1 MTENLPAAELNI
13 ASKLITIAGPTAS
26 GKTAVAVEL
35 AKLIGGEV
43 VSADSMQIYVGMDI
57 GTAKPTVE
65 ECAGIPHHMIDVVRP
80 DEAYSAALYQQHA
93 RAVIADIYARGR
105 VPILCGGTGFY
116 INAVLYDVLFA
127 DDESRQDGCLG
138 IAFKQSEDIDARE
151 YFADFAAIHGP
162 EKLHLLLREADP
174 VAAAGIH
181 SNNIKR
187 VCRALSY
194 IRTTGQLFSEYNT
207 TQKEQPPVYDHIFC
221 RLSVDRPVL
230 YERINRRAQVMF
242 EAGLIDEV
250 TGLMAQGYQPGLVSM
265 QGIGYKEVARY
276 IQGECTRDEAIEAVQ
291 QNSRRYAKRQET
303 WFRNQNPHAM
313 VVPVQGTAADVARG
327 IVANAISN
335 RP

>member
-1 MTENLPAAELNI
+1 MT
-13 ASKLITIAGPTAS
+13 KLITIAGPTAS

-65 ECAGIPHHMIDVVRP
+65 ECAGIPHHMIDVVKP

-93 RAVIADIYARGR
+93 RAVIADIHARGR

-127 DDESRQDGCLG
+127 DDECQEGAQDCRLG
-138 IAFKQSEDIDARE
+138 VAFKRNDDAATRE
-151 YFADFAAIHGP
+151 YFAAFAAAHGP
-162 EKLHLLLREADP
+162 EKLHMLLHEADP
-174 VAAAGIH
+174 AAAAGIH
-181 SNNIKR
+181 PNNIKR
-187 VCRALSY
+187 VSRALSY
-194 IRTTGQLFSEYNT
+194 VRTTGQLFSEYNT
-207 TQKEQPPVYDHIFC
+207 TQKEQPPVYDAVFC

-230 YERINRRAQVMF
+230 YERINRRAQLMF
-242 EAGLIDEV
+242 DAGLIDEV
-250 TGLMAQGYQPGLVSM
+250 AGLMAQGYHPGLVSM

-276 IQGECTRDEAIEAVQ
+276 IQGECARDEVVEAVQ

-313 VVPVQGTAADVARG
+313 VVPVQGRAADVARG
-327 IVANAISN
+327 IVANTISN